1 MLAKTLGQNAHFT
14 RENKIELLKNV
25 KYPVFPQI
33 YISCPPPFFFALYH
47 RELHFPGFLLS
58 DFWET
63 WPMGG
68 LGGTWE
74 GGRKG
79 ESRYISPLLF
89 LLPGTSPGTAASS
102 HQFQLLPDGLLF
114 KLSALPGISS
124 MVLAPTRLL
133 NP

>member
-1 MLAKTLGQNAHFT
+1 MLATTLGYNAHFT

-33 YISCPPPFFFALYH
+33 YISCPHLFFFVLYH

-74 GGRKG
+74 GGRTG

-89 LLPGTSPGTAASS
+89 LLPGTSPE
-102 HQFQLLPDGLLF
+102 QLLLL
-114 KLSALPGISS
+114 ISS
-124 MVLAPTRLL
+124 SSYQMGFSSRSQLYLASLHWF
-133 NP
+133 